1 MKEEGVEKEVGIY
14 HEPQVNSLLGYY
26 GRDII
31 KVLSKNPKEVFVFW
45 GISENSFSK
54 IKSHF
59 NSNLEDIHYKLLI
72 RYSTEEKLKN
82 VLEIY
87 LPPFTTSYVIKY
99 EYPVKNL
106 RVEIIAIN
114 SSGSVYALMQSAHIN
129 MPINKP
135 SQYVHKDWIH
145 PEWVREGYIEKEKE
159 KESYIIRS
167 FINNPI
173 IEGNTPEIEF
183 LPIWEPTVLFDG
195 SSGFS
200 SHAIPTSIRKRKGLG
215 YEL

>member
-1 MKEEGVEKEVGIY
+1 MKEDHPEIEVGIY
-14 HEPQVNSLLGYY
+14 HEPQINSLSGYY

-45 GISENSFSK
+45 GISEDSFTK

-59 NSNLEDIHYKLLI
+59 NLNLEEIHYKLLV
-72 RYSTEEKLKN
+72 RYSTEDKLKN
-82 VLEIY
+82 VIEIY
-87 LPPFTTSYVIKY
+87 LPPFTTSYIIKF

-106 RVEIIAIN
+106 RVEIIATN
-114 SSGSVYALMQSAHIN
+114 SSGSVYTLMQSAHIN

-135 SQYVHKDWIH
+135 SQYVHQDWIH

-159 KESYIIRS
+159 NFIIKS

-173 IEGNTPEIEF
+173 RERIIPEVEF
-183 LPIWEPTVLFDG
+183 LPIWESTIVFDG
-195 SSGFS
+195 SSGMS
-200 SHAIPTSIRKRKGLG
+200 SHVIPSSIQKRKGEG

>member
-1 MKEEGVEKEVGIY
+1 MKEDDTEKEVGIY
-14 HEPQVNSLLGYY
+14 HEPQINSLLGYY

-31 KVLSKNPKEVFVFW
+31 KVLSKNPKEIFVFW
-45 GISENSFSK
+45 GISEDSFSK

-59 NSNLEDIHYKLLI
+59 NSNLEDIHYKLLV
-72 RYSTEEKLKN
+72 RYSTEDKQKN

-87 LPPFTTSYVIKY
+87 LPPFTTAYVIKF

-114 SSGSVYALMQSAHIN
+114 SSGTVYALMQSAHIN

-135 SQYVHKDWIH
+135 SQYVHQDWIH
-145 PEWVREGYIEKEKE
+145 PEWVREGYIEKDRENFILK
-159 KESYIIRS
+159 S

-173 IEGNTPEIEF
+173 IREGIPPEIEF
-183 LPIWEPTVLFDG
+183 LPVWESTVIFDG
-195 SSGFS
+195 SSGLS
-200 SHAIPTSIRKRKGLG
+200 SHVIPTSIQRRKGV
-215 YEL
+215 YNEH